1 MKLHEKYEMEI
12 DNYIEWFRNECCD
25 PHGELEWIIDLLLNS
40 RHKEDIIDVLKTTN
54 EGYVGDTNKNKQIIH

>member
-1 MKLHEKYEMEI
+1 MKLHEKYEIEI

-25 PHGELEWIIDLLLNS
+25 PYGELKWIIDLLLNS

-54 EGYVGDTNKNKQIIH
+54 EGYVRDSNNKY